1 MLLDIFGTGV
11 ILPGIEKWGSSK
23 KRLLQPICDRY
34 AHIGQNGLS

>member
-1 MLLDIFGTGV
+1 MPLDIFGTCV
-11 ILPGIEKWGSSK
+11 ILRRIVEWGSSK